1 MPSIL
6 SINTVPAD
14 DIFSPTPSSN
24 SVLFSS
30 AIADLIKRPNFP
42 SLFANSS
49 IPPSKLQSITGSS
62 VAQTTLSG
70 YQSEFLP
77 GQIAHKTIT
86 KFNMGIGAVG
96 GLEGGTP
103 PGTVIY
109 YYGLPPEEGGVLPE
123 GYLRCDGSFV
133 LVVNYPN
140 LFAAI
145 EYRFG
150 ADGESKF
157 KLPALQG
164 PPNSVALIKY

>member
-6 SINTVPAD
+6 SLNTVPAD
-14 DIFSPTPSSN
+14 DIFSPVPSPN

-30 AIADLIKRPNFP
+30 AIADLVKRPNFP

-49 IPPSKLQSITGSS
+49 IPSSKLQSILGTS

-70 YQSEFLP
+70 YRNEFSP
-77 GQIAHKTIT
+77 GQIAYKTIT
-86 KFNMGIGAVG
+86 SYNIGVGAVG
-96 GLEGGTP
+96 GLEGGNP

-123 GYLRCDGSFV
+123 GYLKCNGSFV
-133 LVVNYPN
+133 LIENYPA
-140 LFAAI
+140 LFAALD
-145 EYRFG
+145 YRFG

-157 KLPALQG
+157 RLPTITG
-164 PPNSVALIKY
+164 PANSIALIKY

>member
-6 SINTVPAD
+6 SLNTVPAD
-14 DIFSPTPSSN
+14 DIFSPVPSPN

-42 SLFANSS
+42 SLFANNS
-49 IPPSKLQSITGSS
+49 IPPSKLQGITGAS

-70 YQSEFLP
+70 YRNEFSP
-77 GQIAHKTIT
+77 GQIAYKTIT
-86 KFNMGIGAVG
+86 SYNISEGAVG
-96 GLEGGTP
+96 GLEGGNP

-133 LVVNYPN
+133 LVTNYPN
-140 LFAAI
+140 LFTALD
-145 EYRFG
+145 YRFG
-150 ADGESKF
+150 ADGESRF
-157 KLPALQG
+157 RLPTITG
-164 PPNSVALIKY
+164 PVGSVALIKY